1 MRTKAILESDV
12 ESILMHSTPKL
23 APLGLAIDVGGEG
36 VVLFLL
42 LLPTC
47 SNGVQQAGLVIK
59 PRMASR
65 WAEPVSFPS
74 HMHWSGVPTFTMGRA
89 PLVVAAGVRPE
100 NIGTS

>member
-1 MRTKAILESDV
+1 MRDWGGMRTKAILESDV

-47 SNGVQQAGLVIK
+47 SNGVQQAGLVHVLDQAPDGI
-59 PRMASR
+59 
-65 WAEPVSFPS
+65 
-74 HMHWSGVPTFTMGRA
+74 TMGRA
-89 PLVVAAGVRPE
+89 QIISIAHALERCIPLGVHFLAC
-100 NIGTS
+100 